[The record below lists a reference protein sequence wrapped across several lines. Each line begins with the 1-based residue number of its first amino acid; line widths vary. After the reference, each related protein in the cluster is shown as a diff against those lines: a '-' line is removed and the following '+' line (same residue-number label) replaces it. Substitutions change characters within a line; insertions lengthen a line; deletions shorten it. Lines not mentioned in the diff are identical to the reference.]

1 MANSEL
7 NRFLASEDANAAH
20 GNVKQSLP
28 ISAHLSN
35 ASPEPSQSRVRWK
48 LLSAA
53 VKSKKFNRSST
64 LDSTYEPSTCSSS
77 DASSTPNTPELSESS
92 GDHSLSLLA
101 NCSSLIQ
108 AYNLMTYA
116 HLDSTWITCTWNPIL
131 LQSPLELFFKFVPPS
146 LTVQDLAGFDNS
158 GNVRLWP
165 CEELLAYLI
174 YGPLQHRIRK
184 TKILELGAGMTAL
197 AGLVAIWNSYLE
209 FQNLELESEIH
220 LTDGNER
227 CVANI
232 GQVVRRNFPWTL
244 ELDAPK
250 VIRKL

>member
-7 NRFLASEDANAAH
+7 NRFLASENANAAH
-20 GNVKQSLP
+20 QNVKQFLP
-28 ISAHLSN
+28 SSAHTPS
-35 ASPEPSQSRVRWK
+35 EPSQSRVRWK
-48 LLSAA
+48 ILSAA
-53 VKSKKFNRSST
+53 VKSKQFKRSPT
-64 LDSTYEPSTCSSS
+64 LDSSYEPSTSGSS
-77 DASSTPNTPELSESS
+77 DASSSVPVTPELSDSS
-92 GDHSLSLLA
+92 GEHSLSLLS

-116 HLDSTWITCTWNPIL
+116 HLDGTWITCTWNPIL
-131 LQSPLELFFKFVPPS
+131 LQSPLELYFKFVPPS

-174 YGPLQHRIRK
+174 YGPLQHRVRK

-197 AGLVAIWNSYLE
+197 AGLVVIWNSYLE
-209 FQNLELESEIH
+209 FRNLEHESEIH

-232 GQVVRRNFPWTL
+232 GEVVKRNFPWTV

-250 VIRKL
+250 VKN